1 MPVTAGAR
9 DPRSIITPD
18 AFEVADDLLGRPL
31 ARPGQRLAAIIIDLV
46 VIGLITLATKSF
58 GMLLGIVAAIF
69 FVRAGFKRTPV
80 RGSAFNRAMR
90 LSVGCLGLFIAL
102 VTAATWA
109 FVRSASRGHDSLPAV
124 LTSRARSIAG
134 VASAIGGT
142 VALDNVDSADEARD
156 AVGKIVTTLRGL
168 KMSDADIRQ
177 TVLELLPKDKIW
189 SSNAS
194 SIVDEVLQA
203 PSSESPDTMN
213 VRSDA
218 DSAVAGLS
226 TEDALTAYAEL
237 RRSGTQGALATARRD
252 ALHRRLVEELAGDT
266 LRALARGL
274 DIENQVAQ
282 AREEEISRLTTEV
295 AREKKGTGLFAW
307 LGDAANDLGFG
318 FGWASIYLTIMLSW
332 WNGQT
337 VGKRLM
343 KIRVLR
349 LDGEP
354 VTWWTA
360 FERAGGYAA
369 GFATGF
375 LGFAQVIWD
384 ANRQAIHDRIVGTV
398 VVQDGAPRVLDW
410 QDAL

>member
-18 AFEVADDLLGRPL
+18 AFDVSPDLLGRPL
-31 ARPGQRLAAIIIDLV
+31 ARPRQRLAAIVIDLL
-46 VIGLITLATKSF
+46 VISLITLATRSF

-90 LSVGCLGLFIAL
+90 LSVGCLGVVIAL

-109 FVRSASRGHDSLPAV
+109 IVRSASGGRDSLPAT
-124 LTSRARSIAG
+124 LSSRARSFAG
-134 VASAIGGT
+134 VASALGGT
-142 VALDNVDSADEARD
+142 VALDNAASADQARA
-156 AVGKIVTTLRGL
+156 AVGGIVTTLRGL
-168 KMSDADIRQ
+168 KMPDADIRQ
-177 TVLELLPKDKIW
+177 AVLELLPKDKSW
-189 SSNAS
+189 SSDAEA
-194 SIVDEVLQA
+194 IVDEAMQV
-203 PSSESPDTMN
+203 PSSEAPN
-213 VRSDA
+213 ERSAPAEA
-218 DSAVAGLS
+218 DSGIADLS
-226 TEDALTAYAEL
+226 TEDALSAYADL
-237 RRSGTQGALATARRD
+237 RRSGAHDAVTTARLD
-252 ALHRRLVEELAGDT
+252 ALHTRLVGELAGDT
-266 LRALARGL
+266 LQVLERNLG
-274 DIENQVAQ
+274 IEKQVVE
-282 AREEEISRLTTEV
+282 AREADVTRLTEEL
-295 AREKKGTGLFAW
+295 AQEKEGGGLISW
-307 LGDAANDLGFG
+307 LGDAANGLGFG
-318 FGWASIYLTIMLSW
+318 FGWATIYLTIVLSW
-332 WNGQT
+332 WKGQT

-354 VTWWTA
+354 ITWWTA